1 MKRRRVALLIESSRK
16 VGRDVLSGI
25 ASYANQFGPWL
36 FCHYERGL
44 EDPPPPWLR
53 EWKPEGIIARIESRD
68 VLRRV
73 VRLGVPVVDVI
84 YSRLAPVKGTFRVT
98 ADQRALVAAAA
109 DHLLVQ
115 GFQHFA
121 FCGYAGILWSDV
133 RQRQFSTYLAS
144 QGYNI
149 IEYQKM
155 RAERSPGRSAFETG
169 AELNELRHTD
179 VLVDWVRTLPQPIG
193 LMACNDVRARQVL
206 SACDEAGI
214 RVPDEIGVI
223 GVDNDELVCTF
234 CHPPLS
240 SVDQDT
246 RRVGY
251 EAAAVLDRLMSGQS
265 TMSTRCPPPD
275 LVLDHPVNVAQR
287 GSTDAV
293 VIADPELRELVR
305 FIREH
310 ACEGLT
316 LDDLVAHAS
325 LSRSTLQRWFAKH
338 FRHSP
343 SEEIDRV
350 RLARIKELLTTTE
363 LPLSEIAR
371 LSGYE
376 HFETLHRFFKAK
388 VRMTPS
394 SYREMCRSG
403 GRSQERMKDEG

>member
-16 VGRDVLSGI
+16 VGRDVLSGV
-25 ASYANQFGPWL
+25 ASYANQFGPWM

-44 EDPPPPWLR
+44 EDPPPPWLG
-53 EWKPEGIIARIESRD
+53 EWQPEGIIARIENRE

-84 YSRLAPVKGTFRVT
+84 YSRLPPVKGTFRVT
-98 ADQRALVAAAA
+98 EDQKAIATAAA

-121 FCGYAGILWSDV
+121 FCGYSGILWSDV
-133 RQRQFSTYLAS
+133 RQRQFGAYLGGH
-144 QGYNI
+144 GYGA
-149 IEYQKM
+149 IEYQKPFSK
-155 RAERSPGRSAFETG
+155 RLAFETW
-169 AELNELRHTD
+169 AELDELRHSD
-179 VLVDWVRTLPQPIG
+179 ALVDWVRGLPQPIG

-234 CHPPLS
+234 CNPSLS
-240 SVDQDT
+240 SVDQDV

-251 EAAAVLDRLMSGQS
+251 EAAAMLDRLMSGES
-265 TMSTRCPPPD
+265 CPQD
-275 LVLDHPVNVAQR
+275 VVLAPAVHVAQR

-293 VIADPELRELVR
+293 VVADPELRELVR

-325 LSRSTLQRWFAKH
+325 LSRSTLQRWFARQLH
-338 FRHSP
+338 RSP
-343 SEEIDRV
+343 SDEIDRV
-350 RLARIKELLTTTE
+350 KLARIKELLTTTE

-388 VRMTPS
+388 VKMTPS

-403 GRSQERMKDEG
+403 GRSEGGEAGG

>member
-1 MKRRRVALLIESSRK
+1 LLIESSRK
-16 VGRDVLSGI
+16 VGRDVLGGI

-53 EWKPEGIIARIESRD
+53 EWQPEGIIARIENRA

-73 VRLGVPVVDVI
+73 VRLGVAVVDVI
-84 YSRLAPVKGTFRVT
+84 YSREKPVRGTYRVT
-98 ADQRALVAAAA
+98 ADQAAIAAAAA

-121 FCGYAGILWSDV
+121 FCGYSGILWSDV
-133 RQRQFSTYLAS
+133 RQRQFRDYLAGA
-144 QGYNI
+144 GYTA
-149 IEYQKM
+149 IEYQKPSSK
-155 RAERSPGRSAFETG
+155 RLSFETG
-169 AELNELRHTD
+169 AELDELRHTD
-179 VLVDWVRTLPQPIG
+179 ALVNWVRSLPQPTG
-193 LMACNDVRARQVL
+193 LMACNDVRARQLL

-234 CHPPLS
+234 CNPPLS
-240 SVDQDT
+240 SVDQDV

-251 EAAAVLDRLMSGQS
+251 EAAAVLNRLMSGES
-265 TMSTRCPPPD
+265 CPQD
-275 LVLDHPVNVAQR
+275 LVLAPPARVAQR

-293 VIADPELRELVR
+293 VIADSELRELLR

-316 LDDLVAHAS
+316 LNDLVKRSS
-325 LSRSTLQRWFAKH
+325 LSRSTLQRWFA
-338 FRHSP
+338 RQLRRSP
-343 SEEIDRV
+343 SDEIDRV
-350 RLARIKELLTTTE
+350 KLARIKELLTTTE
-363 LPLSEIAR
+363 LPVSEIAR
-371 LSGYE
+371 LAGYE

-388 VRMTPS
+388 VKMTPS
-394 SYREMCRSG
+394 SYREMYRGGKRSESDES
-403 GRSQERMKDEG
+403 GRDGR